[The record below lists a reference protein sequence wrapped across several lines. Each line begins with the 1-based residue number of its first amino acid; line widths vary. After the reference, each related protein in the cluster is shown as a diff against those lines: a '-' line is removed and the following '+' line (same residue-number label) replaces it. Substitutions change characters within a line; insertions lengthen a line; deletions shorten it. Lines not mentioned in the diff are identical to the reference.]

1 MSSSRNMTE
10 TEDINDENLDYLI
23 HTISEILTAS
33 QVTKACHQRNVSQL
47 SKLLETTDVDLF
59 FKAFQYPLCKVL
71 KTDIKAKNP
80 FCDRLVE
87 FLGLFLSHEYRFENE
102 IINED
107 SLFYKAFK
115 YLLEASQ
122 CVDEGIRYKASQT
135 ISCLFDNLV
144 GKDINEEIITDLESV
159 FLERLYDSKTA
170 IRLLAIRILYRLQ
183 DPDDPENSIC
193 NDFLSIIKGD
203 GQARVRELCI
213 EKIILNKESIERL
226 IKRTRD
232 IDTKVRLM
240 AFKKLSNV
248 LRCISISDRR
258 TILISGIFDLSEI
271 IQNYIY
277 TGFLNAWLQSFNYE
291 ILDLMESVR
300 LDGDQRD
307 ITETEN
313 LFKHILTKFYFKSR
327 SLQETKDVLN
337 LNKDKIIP
345 YENLN
350 WETIS
355 FWKLFVEFLKE
366 NEKFE
371 DEVENV
377 IPEVAY
383 FMTYIKGF
391 LETNDYAD
399 NFIEKQFILNQLF
412 HMLKFYDYSD
422 PPTRQSLNK
431 LVSYALKKFDFVD
444 EVVEEIIDCLKLS
457 IPDAELRSRFACEII
472 SDLLYPVDVEQAVV
486 LENQREVKLAKLKT
500 DIIVL
505 QGEQQDAVAKTDY
518 LEAGRLKEKIDYLNV
533 QLSNLKNEAVR
544 SASEEVKKK
553 TDLLTVNNCLNIAFG
568 ILRTLGMSQLT
579 SSLKSLKVDVIEEFL
594 TFNNDIVRMKA
605 FRCYAICC
613 IYDKATAMNGIH
625 MFALPI
631 AAYQAGEE
639 CDMQL
644 LIVCIGAVVDL
655 IRIYGADLIAEPDQD
670 QLSDSVNEEH
680 RQIFSGGTSLTQLI
694 QGLVDLMDDSQYEIQ
709 EIAGKGL
716 CQLIL
721 NERIHSSS
729 LLCKLILK
737 WCNPADEDEPETE
750 PLRQLIAYTLGKIP
764 YLSRNLEQLKD
775 AFLLTVRIL
784 VSAPKTSPLSEVDI
798 DNVVKFMLALCDS
811 SPIGPHLHSGIARDL
826 CSHMLSKP
834 NSKLNLVYSKILTTL
849 NIPEDPALRED
860 LLDSCETIMEETST
874 KKVLANL
881 TKFRASLVVPI
892 VEECNTRKT
901 TSVDEVLE
909 IEE

>member
-568 ILRTLGMSQLT
+568 ILRTLG
-579 SSLKSLKVDVIEEFL
+579 
-594 TFNNDIVRMKA
+594 
-605 FRCYAICC
+605 
-613 IYDKATAMNGIH
+613 
-625 MFALPI
+625 I